1 VHHGYNDGTGA
12 PIAIA
17 DVSPARRRGIAA
29 ALEEAGHEVHELEA
43 PAALVEWLRRPGDRA
58 AVLCALEPAGREL
71 LRRAREA
78 DADAVLVALVEGGDA
93 RAIRTAL
100 MDGATAAAS
109 VDAPLDELTQV
120 VGVALAGKVV
130 LDAPVAEA
138 LARGCLGPELLDCAV
153 SDPEVD
159 WLRGLAR
166 GDTVA
171 ELAEAAAFSE
181 REMYRQ
187 LGALYERLGAAN
199 RTQAIVRAAQL
210 GLIDAISGDAD
221 DGSGPAGRP

>member
-1 VHHGYNDGTGA
+1 VQDGYNDGTGA

-17 DVSPARRRGIAA
+17 DLSPARRRGIAA
-29 ALEEAGHEVHELEA
+29 ALAEAGHHVHELEP
-43 PAALVEWLRRPGDRA
+43 PAAVVEWLQRPGDRA
-58 AVLCALEPAGREL
+58 AVMCALEPAGREL
-71 LRRAREA
+71 LRRARGT
-78 DADAVLVALVEGGDA
+78 DADAVLVALVDGDDA
-93 RAIRTAL
+93 RAIRSAL
-100 MDGATAAAS
+100 LDGATAAAS
-109 VDAPLDELTQV
+109 VDAPLDELAQIVT
-120 VGVALAGKVV
+120 VALAGKVM

-138 LARGCLGPELLDCAV
+138 LARGCLGPTLLDCPV

-210 GLIDAISGDAD
+210 GLIDASPGD
-221 DGSGPAGRP
+221 GTGI